1 MIRRIRLSSFSAAVW
16 LFVGLFADISEGF
29 TIQKLQVTTSTMHD
43 LENTLMFRTS
53 CNSCT
58 RNGSRLF
65 SSPPA
70 PRQPRRKMQKRR
82 SRRRTENSEA
92 STDDFPWDT
101 AESRPLILST
111 AKEAGEDYW
120 IDEAELERERMRKE
134 QIKAR
139 DPGQVPDEKL
149 WKEVLSP
156 YRQNWIGLISVTIIV
171 FAFIFKNFPEI
182 IDPPIISDIPSE
194 L

>member
-1 MIRRIRLSSFSAAVW
+1 M
-16 LFVGLFADISEGF
+16 
-29 TIQKLQVTTSTMHD
+29 
-43 LENTLMFRTS
+43 
-53 CNSCT
+53 
-58 RNGSRLF
+58 
-65 SSPPA
+65 P
-70 PRQPRRKMQKRR
+70 KRR
-82 SRRRTENSEA
+82 SRRRTENSGVTA
-92 STDDFPWDT
+92 DDFPWDT

-120 IDEAELERERMRKE
+120 MDEAEFERERMRKE

-149 WKEVLSP
+149 WNEVLSP

-182 IDPPIISDIPSE
+182 IDPPIITNIPSD